1 MTNTFW
7 IAATVLIIIA
17 LAFVLFPV
25 LFQRSNARARADI
38 RNQNLMAYRT
48 RMKELDDEFEAG
60 ILDEDNYRQLK
71 EELAGS
77 MLDDVPESEQPRRA
91 VPGRK
96 SAIAVA
102 LVSLLVLPGAA
113 YYLYQEWGAMDR
125 VEQYLAM
132 QQMEQSDAGRQAQMS
147 DLVAQLRD
155 RLEAAPDNPDGWA
168 MLGQSY
174 MRLEQYQEAAW
185 AFRQLAKVVD
195 GNDQAEA
202 VALGLSAQALFFD
215 SQGAMTEAVTDAIR
229 QARSLNPDEVNALG
243 LLGINAF
250 SQQNYREA
258 IEYWER
264 IVTVAPDHPQIAS
277 IRGGINEA
285 YNRLGETPPE
295 VQAPADVGGPGV
307 TVEVALADAFQGQ
320 VPADTTLFVFARE
333 AGKPNGPPLA
343 VERLTAGDLPATL
356 RLDDGDSMSPQMKI
370 SGAGRVLVTARLSRT
385 GSVQAS
391 AGDWQGSVDEP
402 VTVSGEDTDPV
413 RLVID
418 QQLTN

>member
-60 ILDEDNYRQLK
+60 ILDEENYRQLK

-295 VQAPADVGGPGV
+295 VQAPADAGGPGV

-333 AGKPNGPPLA
+333 AGNPNGPPLA

-370 SGAGRVLVTARLSRT
+370 SGAGQVLVTARLSRT

>member
-96 SAIAVA
+96 SAMAVA

-295 VQAPADVGGPGV
+295 VQAPADAGGPGV

-333 AGKPNGPPLA
+333 AGNPNGPPLA

-370 SGAGRVLVTARLSRT
+370 SGAGQVLVTARLSRT

>member
-96 SAIAVA
+96 SAMAVA

-295 VQAPADVGGPGV
+295 VQAPADAGGPGV

-333 AGKPNGPPLA
+333 AGNPNGPPLA
-343 VERLTAGDLPATL
+343 VERLTAGRSARDPAP
-356 RLDDGDSMSPQMKI
+356 G
-370 SGAGRVLVTARLSRT
+370 
-385 GSVQAS
+385 
-391 AGDWQGSVDEP
+391 
-402 VTVSGEDTDPV
+402 
-413 RLVID
+413 
-418 QQLTN
+418 

>member
-25 LFQRSNARARADI
+25 LFQRADARARADI

-102 LVSLLVLPGAA
+102 LVSVLVLPGAA

-125 VEQYLAM
+125 VEQYIAM
-132 QQMEQSDAGRQAQMS
+132 QQMEQSDSGRQAQMS
-147 DLVAQLRD
+147 DLVVQLRD
-155 RLEAAPDNPDGWA
+155 RLEADPDNPDGWA

-215 SQGAMTEAVTDAIR
+215 SQGAMTEAVTEAIR

-264 IVTVAPDHPQIAS
+264 IVAVAPDHPQIAS

-295 VQAPADVGGPGV
+295 VQAPADAGGPGV
-307 TVEVALADAFQGQ
+307 TVEVALADAFQDQ

-333 AGKPNGPPLA
+333 AGNPNGPPLA

-370 SGAGRVLVTARLSRT
+370 SGAGQVLVTARLSRT

>member
-295 VQAPADVGGPGV
+295 VQAPADAGGPGV

-333 AGKPNGPPLA
+333 AGNPNGPPLA

-370 SGAGRVLVTARLSRT
+370 SGAGQVLVTARLSRT

>member
-77 MLDDVPESEQPRRA
+77 MLDDVPESEQPRSV

-102 LVSLLVLPGAA
+102 LVSVLVLPGAA

-125 VEQYLAM
+125 VEQYIAM
-132 QQMEQSDAGRQAQMS
+132 QQMQQTDAGRQAQMT

-174 MRLEQYQEAAW
+174 
-185 AFRQLAKVVD
+185 
-195 GNDQAEA
+195 
-202 VALGLSAQALFFD
+202 
-215 SQGAMTEAVTDAIR
+215 IC
-229 QARSLNPDEVNALG
+229 
-243 LLGINAF
+243 LL
-250 SQQNYREA
+250 Y
-258 IEYWER
+258 
-264 IVTVAPDHPQIAS
+264 T
-277 IRGGINEA
+277 
-285 YNRLGETPPE
+285 
-295 VQAPADVGGPGV
+295 
-307 TVEVALADAFQGQ
+307 
-320 VPADTTLFVFARE
+320 
-333 AGKPNGPPLA
+333 
-343 VERLTAGDLPATL
+343 
-356 RLDDGDSMSPQMKI
+356 SP
-370 SGAGRVLVTARLSRT
+370 SPR
-385 GSVQAS
+385 
-391 AGDWQGSVDEP
+391 D
-402 VTVSGEDTDPV
+402 
-413 RLVID
+413 
-418 QQLTN
+418 

>member
-7 IAATVLIIIA
+7 IAATVLTIIA

-25 LFQRSNARARADI
+25 LFRRTDARARADI

-48 RMKELDDEFEAG
+48 RMKEIDDEFEAG

-77 MLDDVPESEQPRRA
+77 MLDDVPDTERLRIA

-102 LVSLLVLPGAA
+102 LVSVLVLPGAA

-125 VEQYLAM
+125 LEQYLTM
-132 QQMEQSDAGRQAQMS
+132 QQMKQTDAGRQAQMS

-155 RLEAAPDNPDGWA
+155 KLEVAPDNPEGWA

-174 MRLEQYQEAAW
+174 MRLERYQEAAW
-185 AFRQLAKVVD
+185 AFRQLARVVQD
-195 GNDQAEA
+195 NDQAEA

-229 QARSLNPDEVNALG
+229 KARALNPDEVNALG

-285 YNRLGETPPE
+285 YNRLGETPPP
-295 VQAPADVGGPGV
+295 VQAKADAGGPGV
-307 TVEVALADAFQGQ
+307 TVEVSLAEAFRGQ

-333 AGKPNGPPLA
+333 AGNTSGPPLA
-343 VERLTAGDLPATL
+343 VARLTAGDLPVTL
-356 RLDDGDSMSPQMKI
+356 RLDDGNSMSPRAKI
-370 SGAGRVLVTARLSRT
+370 SSADQVLVTARLSRS
-385 GSVQAS
+385 GSVS
-391 AGDWQGSVDEP
+391 AQSGDWQGSVDEP
-402 VTVSGEDTDPV
+402 VVVSGDDSEPV
-413 RLVID
+413 GLIID

>member
-1 MTNTFW
+1 MTDTFW

-25 LFQRSNARARADI
+25 LFQRADARARADI

-77 MLDDVPESEQPRRA
+77 MLDDVPESEQPRPA

-102 LVSLLVLPGAA
+102 LVSVLVLPGAA
-113 YYLYQEWGAMDR
+113 YYLYQQWGAMDR
-125 VEQYLAM
+125 VEQYVAM
-132 QQMEQSDAGRQAQMS
+132 QQMQQTDAGRQEQMAE
-147 DLVAQLRD
+147 LVGQLRD

-185 AFRQLAKVVD
+185 AFRQLAKVVED
-195 GNDQAEA
+195 NDQAES

-215 SQGAMTEAVTDAIR
+215 SQGAMTEAVTEAIR
-229 QARSLNPDEVNALG
+229 KARALNPDEVNALG

-277 IRGGINEA
+277 IRGGISEA

-295 VQAPADVGGPGV
+295 AQAPADAGGPGV
-307 TVEVALADAFQGQ
+307 TVEVSLADAFRGQ

-333 AGKPNGPPLA
+333 AANPNGPPLA
-343 VERLTAGDLPATL
+343 VARLTAGDLPTTL
-356 RLDDGDSMSPQMKI
+356 RLDDGSSMSPQAKI
-370 SGAGRVLVTARLSRT
+370 SSADEVLVTARLSRS
-385 GSVQAS
+385 GSVSAR
-391 AGDWQGSVDEP
+391 AGDWQGSVAEP
-402 VTVSGEDTDPV
+402 IVVSGDDSDPV